1 MISFSKRALD
11 WGRSASKYCGTQ
23 LIKIF
28 TLVIFACLSNAAEL
42 GELRVYS
49 TLGEPLQAE
58 IDLVNMEGISKQEL
72 EVRLVQEEAAE
83 QSGASGKSILSD
95 IRFSVVSARDGSNLI
110 RIASDQPLE
119 DPVLDLNLELSW
131 PFGTITKKY
140 NALLKTSEQEPPSST
155 YGPVKEKD
163 TLWSIAEKLRPN
175 RSISVQQMM
184 LAIQRKNANSFLE
197 NNINLLRA
205 GTFLRIPSVREI
217 GVQSREGA
225 LSEVRLQI
233 DRYQKSWRAPIKAII
248 ESEPPPNGESE
259 LKLRSVDKKENLA
272 DDSLMIDRLAVQ
284 EQKLLEA
291 VGQLEIA
298 NESISELNSRIESL
312 SSELDNLSE
321 ALMGKD
327 KEIDALRRELRRMDK
342 ETIDLGKLL
351 EITRTI
357 HPILNDP
364 YWALGTTF
372 GLFVFIIVLFFLLR
386 RSGSGNKD
394 TSNLTFDESDPL
406 SAESKF
412 NQSVR

>member
-1 MISFSKRALD
+1 
-11 WGRSASKYCGTQ
+11 
-23 LIKIF
+23 
-28 TLVIFACLSNAAEL
+28 
-42 GELRVYS
+42 
-49 TLGEPLQAE
+49 
-58 IDLVNMEGISKQEL
+58 
-72 EVRLVQEEAAE
+72 
-83 QSGASGKSILSD
+83 
-95 IRFSVVSARDGSNLI
+95 
-110 RIASDQPLE
+110 
-119 DPVLDLNLELSW
+119 
-131 PFGTITKKY
+131 
-140 NALLKTSEQEPPSST
+140 
-155 YGPVKEKD
+155 
-163 TLWSIAEKLRPN
+163 
-175 RSISVQQMM
+175 MM

-205 GTFLRIPSVREI
+205 GTFLRIPSVPEI

-248 ESEPPPNGESE
+248 ESEPPSIGESE
-259 LKLRSVDKKENLA
+259 LKLRSIDKKENLA

-298 NESISELNSRIESL
+298 NESISELNSRIERL

-321 ALMGKD
+321 ALSGKD

-364 YWALGTTF
+364 YWALGTAC
-372 GLFVFIIVLFFLLR
+372 GLIVCIIVLF
-386 RSGSGNKD
+386 
-394 TSNLTFDESDPL
+394 
-406 SAESKF
+406 
-412 NQSVR
+412 SVKTKWFWK